1 MVLIGV
7 FGWKME
13 NEVAKEKP
21 TNGWVVIGIIGVA
34 LYFIISF
41 ASDEDNLESAIDD
54 SNSSALAASEAI
66 GDSEESSLAATPSI
80 NEIQKAARHAERTIG
95 ALGGAGANF
104 YSQRCQD
111 ALEQK
116 FSETTFDRCYAFDLF
131 AGRMLAETG
140 ESSDF
145 PRFAEWKLSS
155 RLMTAAGDEV
165 IDKPALRARGDAVA
179 LASIDI
185 SVSPEAPTQLALEQD
200 TVPTLDSTLTDI
212 ETAVRPWESQK
223 NTNETNILDEIETA
237 PNIEPI
243 Y

>member
-13 NEVAKEKP
+13 NKVANEKP
-21 TNGWVVIGIIGVA
+21 TNGWVVLGIILAA
-34 LYFIISF
+34 LYFIVSF

-54 SNSSALAASEAI
+54 PNSSALAASETP
-66 GDSEESSLAATPSI
+66 GDSEEPSLAATPSI
-80 NEIQKAARHAERTIG
+80 VEIQKAARHAERTIG
-95 ALGGAGANF
+95 ALGGAGADF

-111 ALEQK
+111 SLEQK
-116 FSETTFDRCYAFDLF
+116 FNGATFDRCYAFDLF

-145 PRFAEWKLSS
+145 PRFAEWNLSS
-155 RLMTAAGDEV
+155 RLVTAAGDDV

-185 SVSPEAPTQLALEQD
+185 SVSPEAPPQLALEQD
-200 TVPTLDSTLTDI
+200 TAPTLESTLADI
-212 ETAVRPWESQK
+212 ETAIRPWESQN
-223 NTNETNILDEIETA
+223 NTNGTNIVDEIETA
-237 PNIEPI
+237 PELEPI